1 MCASLKSKDKLHRH
15 QGGEIW
21 AFDGNDEEI
30 TMAKLLEWEG

>member
-1 MCASLKSKDKLHRH
+1 MCASFEIKGQTHRH